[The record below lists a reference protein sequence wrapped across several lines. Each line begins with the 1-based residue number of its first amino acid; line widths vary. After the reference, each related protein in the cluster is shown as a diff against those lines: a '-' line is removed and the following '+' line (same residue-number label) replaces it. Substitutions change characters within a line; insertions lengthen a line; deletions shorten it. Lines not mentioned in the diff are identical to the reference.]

1 MKENEGEVKRQSRR
15 WTTPFESDPYTML
28 LAGDIGGTKTLL
40 GLFDSAPAR
49 PRAITVHSFG
59 TLDFDDL
66 SAMIAAFLADA
77 DAGAPAPGAITNA
90 CFGVAGPVIDE
101 AAQLTNVPWHVD
113 ARRVAAAFGFRRVSL
128 LNDLEAM
135 AYGVTVLR
143 QSEVHVLQE
152 GEPLRGGNIAL
163 IAAGTG
169 LGQALLH
176 NVNGRFV
183 PSPSEGGHA
192 DFAAR
197 TEREI
202 TLVRA
207 LTARY
212 GRADVEHVISGRG
225 FFNLH
230 PVAHHQ
236 PCVAGV
242 DLDDPDAPAVIT
254 TAALERRCPGCM
266 ETLDMF
272 VDAYG
277 AESGNLALRTVS
289 TGGFFIGGGIAPKI
303 LTAMTDGTF
312 MRAFRAKPP
321 LDAMLAAMPVKVILN
336 AEAGLL
342 GAAVFAASER

>member
-1 MKENEGEVKRQSRR
+1 MI
-15 WTTPFESDPYTML
+15 

-40 GLFDSAPAR
+40 GVFDAAPAR
-49 PRAITVHSFG
+49 PRPAVVRSFG
-59 TLDFDDL
+59 TLDYDDL
-66 SAMIAAFLADA
+66 IAMISEFLAESEA
-77 DAGAPAPGAITNA
+77 AHAAAAAGGGIDRA

-113 ARRVAAAFGFRRVSL
+113 ARRVAGVFQFRRVSL

-135 AYGVTVLR
+135 AYAVPVLR
-143 QSEVHVLQE
+143 ESEVHALQE
-152 GEPLRGGNIAL
+152 GEALRGGNIAL

-176 NVNGRFV
+176 NVDGRFV
-183 PSPSEGGHA
+183 PSASEGGHA

-202 TLVRA
+202 ALVRD

-212 GRADVEHVISGRG
+212 GRADVEHVVSGRG
-225 FFNLH
+225 FFNIH
-230 PVAHHQ
+230 PVAHHGAR
-236 PCVAGV
+236 CLAGV
-242 DLDDPDAPAVIT
+242 DLGDPDAPSKISL
-254 TAALERRCPGCM
+254 AAAERRCPGCI

-272 VDAYG
+272 VEAYG

-289 TGGFFIGGGIAPKI
+289 TGGLFVGGGIAPKI
-303 LTAMTDGTF
+303 LPALATGAF

-321 LDAMLAAMPVKVILN
+321 LEPMLAAMPVNVILN

-342 GAAVFAASER
+342 GAAVFAAGQR

>member
-1 MKENEGEVKRQSRR
+1 MI
-15 WTTPFESDPYTML
+15 

-40 GLFDSAPAR
+40 GLFDTAPAR
-49 PRAITVHSFG
+49 PRPITAKSFG
-59 TLDFDDL
+59 TLDYHDL
-66 SAMIAAFLADA
+66 PTMIAAFLQEAGADA
-77 DAGAPAPGAITNA
+77 SRPGAITTA

-101 AAQLTNVPWHVD
+101 SAKLTNVPWQVD
-113 ARRVAAAFGFRRVSL
+113 ARRVASAFGFHRVSL

-143 QSEVHVLQE
+143 ESEVYVLQD
-152 GEPLRGGNIAL
+152 GEALRGGNIGL

-176 NVNGRFV
+176 NLDGRFV
-183 PSPSEGGHA
+183 PSASEAGHA

-202 TLVRA
+202 VLVRD

-212 GRADVEHVISGRG
+212 GRADVEHVVSGRG
-225 FFNLH
+225 FRNIH
-230 PVAHHQ
+230 PIAHRA
-236 PCVAGV
+236 PCAAHV
-242 DLDDPDAPAVIT
+242 DLADPDAPAEISK
-254 TAALERRCPGCM
+254 AALDGRCPGCV

-272 VDAYG
+272 VEAYG

-289 TGGFFIGGGIAPKI
+289 TGGLFVGGGIAPKI
-303 LTAMTDGTF
+303 LPALTTGAF
-312 MRAFRAKPP
+312 MRAFLAKPP
-321 LDAMLAAMPVKVILN
+321 LDKMLAAMPVKVILN

-342 GAAVFAASER
+342 GAAVFGAGVR

>member
-1 MKENEGEVKRQSRR
+1 MI
-15 WTTPFESDPYTML
+15 

-40 GLFDSAPAR
+40 GVFELAPPR
-49 PRAITVHSFG
+49 PAAAIVRSYG
-59 TLDFDDL
+59 TLDYDDL
-66 SAMIAAFLADA
+66 TAMIAEFLKEGNT
-77 DAGAPAPGAITNA
+77 DAGAIDRA
-90 CFGVAGPVIDE
+90 CFGVAGPVMDE
-101 AAQLTNVPWHVD
+101 AAELTNVPWRVD
-113 ARRVAAAFGFRRVSL
+113 ARRVATDFGWRGVSL

-135 AYGVTVLR
+135 AYAVPVLR
-143 QSEVHVLQE
+143 ESEVHVLQE
-152 GEPLRGGNIAL
+152 GEALPGGNIAL

-176 NVNGRFV
+176 NVDGRFV
-183 PSPSEGGHA
+183 PSASEGGHA

-202 TLVRA
+202 ALVRD

-212 GRADVEHVISGRG
+212 GRADVEHVVSGRG

-230 PVAHHQ
+230 RVAHRGG
-236 PCVAGV
+236 PCLARV
-242 DLDDPDAPAVIT
+242 DLDDLDTPAAI
-254 TAALERRCPGCM
+254 TAAAMEGRCPGCV

-272 VDAYG
+272 VEAYG

-289 TGGFFIGGGIAPKI
+289 SGGLFIGGGIAPKI
-303 LTAMTDGTF
+303 LAALTTGTF
-312 MRAFRAKPP
+312 MKAFRAKPP

-342 GAAVFAASER
+342 GSAVFSAADR